1 MSYNLWLPE
10 LLTDEEL
17 NLKRKYELLRKKK
30 KEHTMHAEAVRKL
43 AEPLPESPVKLPPAH
58 AKQHAK
64 KLVLAGKISLSPK
77 AKEEKTSFKRPESKL
92 SSATLVTSPKK
103 DDDVNSA
110 AEVGRAGIWSCTSMF
125 NEAEGGIRA
134 AQTNS
139 TSIMNSFDFEESA
152 SLARVPKR
160 GPSIYVY
167 ANGATLTEET
177 LRSIFARFGKIVKIK
192 ITSPSVAFVV
202 YAMDDCAERAINEQ
216 LLSPY
221 YQPPYPQC
229 PPNLN
234 NMTPWLSPGMGF
246 PQSGNNPCA
255 QPQFTKTPLLPD
267 PYPKPAT
274 STTCYPIPVPVQPT
288 IPHFVYQEIYQTV
301 MAKNRICFE
310 KNKLLQ
316 EENEDLKKQ
325 LSNLQE
331 MPKKKR
337 VRFDLE
343 CKEENS
349 EASMYKEALS
359 TKRIKCETLIREK
372 NEMSGKIYELEKDIS
387 NLKSK
392 VQVGKN
398 ANKELSFK
406 VYTLQKTIH
415 RFKDTMKG
423 YTSAH
428 KNELESQQQVFNN
441 KLEDCNKAFENE
453 IQNYEDLATKMHHQ
467 MKENMDMQEQMNQI
481 KKEIASLTSELKMEK
496 EKQKCSTQCVS
507 EQENQELW
515 REGKRTTKIP
525 VPPVARETRA
535 ASKSGLKL
543 QPDNTVA
550 SLERMNT
557 CQANDAHPIPVVD
570 IEREDQAPT
579 SSASSEKTSNG
590 TTRDSYN
597 GNTASS
603 PRKPYDD
610 MTKKELVAR
619 LSLSEANTQRLTKNQ
634 QTMNRKESL
643 LHKENETLT
652 KQLYD
657 SLQKADAERTRAED
671 IYEKYSKTTLFNNV
685 AEESARQSLFREKH
699 FEESVQKIKTESD
712 KKVEELLTELRDSSK
727 EIAFLERKLEQ
738 AKRPL
743 EKANNDFRS
752 IIRTLSTALEMF
764 VELDGA
770 DQKLGLLGESVTKTF
785 NEAMKDQRN
794 ESTEFEVAK
803 KIAKV
808 DEEMNE

>member
-1 MSYNLWLPE
+1 M
-10 LLTDEEL
+10 D
-17 NLKRKYELLRKKK
+17 
-30 KEHTMHAEAVRKL
+30 
-43 AEPLPESPVKLPPAH
+43 
-58 AKQHAK
+58 Q
-64 KLVLAGKISLSPK
+64 
-77 AKEEKTSFKRPESKL
+77 F
-92 SSATLVTSPKK
+92 
-103 DDDVNSA
+103 
-110 AEVGRAGIWSCTSMF
+110 
-125 NEAEGGIRA
+125 
-134 AQTNS
+134 TN
-139 TSIMNSFDFEESA
+139 FQQ
-152 SLARVPKR
+152 
-160 GPSIYVY
+160 
-167 ANGATLTEET
+167 
-177 LRSIFARFGKIVKIK
+177 
-192 ITSPSVAFVV
+192 
-202 YAMDDCAERAINEQ
+202 Q

-229 PPNLN
+229 PPNFN

-301 MAKNRICFE
+301 MAKNRVCFE

-349 EASMYKEALS
+349 EAKMYKEALS

-392 VQVGKN
+392 LQVGKN

-415 RFKDTMKG
+415 QFKNTMKG

-441 KLEDCNKAFENE
+441 KLEDCNEAFQNE

-467 MKENMDMQEQMNQI
+467 MQENMDMQDEMNKI
-481 KKEIASLTSELKMEK
+481 KQENASLMSELKMEK
-496 EKQKCSTQCVS
+496 EKRQCSTQCAS

-515 REGKRTTKIP
+515 RLVDPELRKGRKRTTKMP
-525 VPPVARETRA
+525 VPPVSQETPEE
-535 ASKSGLKL
+535 SNSGFKL
-543 QPDNTVA
+543 QPDNPVA
-550 SLERMNT
+550 TLESMEA
-557 CQANDAHPIPVVD
+557 CQTTTPSDAHPPPIVIDV
-570 IEREDQAPT
+570 EMEDEAPT
-579 SSASSEKTSNG
+579 SSANVEETANGTRGDSHNGNKSSSSEKRSG
-590 TTRDSYN
+590 KYS
-597 GNTASS
+597 
-603 PRKPYDD
+603 D
-610 MTKKELVAR
+610 MTKKELIADLK
-619 LSLSEANTQRLTKNQ
+619 LSDQIIEAMTKDQQR
-634 QTMNRKESL
+634 MNRMESL
-643 LHKENETLT
+643 LHKENERLT
-652 KQLYD
+652 KKLSD

-671 IYEKYSKTTLFNNV
+671 MYKKYSETTLFNKV
-685 AEESARQSLFREKH
+685 AEESSTQRFFKEKH
-699 FEESVQKIKTESD
+699 YEETIEKIKTESD
-712 KKVEELLTELRDSSK
+712 KRVRDLQNELRDSSI
-727 EIAFLERKLEQ
+727 EIGILTRELEQ

-743 EKANNDFRS
+743 EKEKDFCS
-752 IIRTLSTALEMF
+752 IIRTISTALEMF
-764 VELDGA
+764 VELD
-770 DQKLGLLGESVTKTF
+770 DVKEQLGLLGETVTQRYEDAT
-785 NEAMKDQRN
+785 KDSRN
-794 ESTEFEVAK
+794 ESKEFDVAK
-803 KIAKV
+803 KIAKLG
-808 DEEMNE
+808 DEELSERAP